1 MSDDDKRPVL
11 ELRNATLAEVRFP
24 DRTITLLAVPYER
37 PTPADKPVIF
47 RGEMFSETFA
57 RGAFAGIEERTEKIR
72 VNREHRKGDTI
83 GKVTRFDDTAE
94 GLVAEIRVVPSPKG
108 DEVLALASEDMVS
121 PSIGF
126 RVRPSDQEI
135 NRRSAPPTRYIR
147 RAFIDHIALVEDPAY
162 DSAEV
167 LSVRGADE
175 FVNAAHLPPLV
186 TPAVDEW
193 AAYLASRRAGASL

>member
-11 ELRNATLAEVRFP
+11 ELRNATMSEVRFP

-37 PTPADKPVIF
+37 PTPDDKPVIF

-57 RGAFAGIEERTEKIR
+57 RGAFAGIQDRTEKIR

-126 RVRPSDQEI
+126 RVRPSDQDI
-135 NRRSAPPTRYIR
+135 DRRSSPGRRYIR

-162 DSAEV
+162 DTAEV
-167 LSVRGADE
+167 LSVRGAEE
-175 FVNAAHLPPLV
+175 FINAANLPPLV

-193 AAYLASRRAGASL
+193 AAYLAARRAATAL